1 MTHQRPIIVGYDG
14 SDEARAA
21 MLWALRDAPSDQPLK
36 VVAVLGLE
44 PSPIPGLSRLSGRP
58 DEADRVAMRI
68 AGRWDEDSRALG
80 HIIDLEFTR
89 GRPAQALAEIAEHE
103 DAAMIV
109 VGHRR
114 TRALAPLR
122 SSVARDLIRLSGCPV
137 VVVP

>member
-1 MTHQRPIIVGYDG
+1 VTHQRPIIVGYDG

-36 VVAVLGLE
+36 VIAVLGLE
-44 PSPIPGLSRLSGRP
+44 PSPVPGLSRLPAHP

-68 AGRWDEDSRALG
+68 AGHWDEDSHALG
-80 HIIDLEFTR
+80 HVIDLEFTR
-89 GRPAQALAEIAEHE
+89 GRPAQVLADIAEHE

-114 TRALAPLR
+114 PRALASLR
-122 SSVARDLIRLSGCPV
+122 GSVARDLIRLAGCPV